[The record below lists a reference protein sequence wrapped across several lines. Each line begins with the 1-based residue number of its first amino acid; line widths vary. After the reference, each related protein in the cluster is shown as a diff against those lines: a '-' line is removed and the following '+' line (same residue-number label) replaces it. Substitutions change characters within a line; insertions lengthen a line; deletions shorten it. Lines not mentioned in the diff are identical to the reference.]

1 MGHKVGVTI
10 CEGLEFPC
18 WHPRQRQRQRQ
29 RQRRH
34 QRRLS
39 RQHSLLGTA
48 ESGGPG
54 KNLKEPH

>member
-1 MGHKVGVTI
+1 MEHKVGVTI

-18 WHPRQRQRQRQ
+18 WHPRQ